1 MPHISERFKL
11 LIGMSFELDKLR
23 LGSLFGHFQDSGP
36 WFGLGQEQHWDPVL
50 AVFLADRIS
59 YPVWEDQASFECV
72 QSLLQVYSEGFEVG
86 FFSGSDGLYL
96 PYGYTAYY
104 PIARTSFEEL
114 KSFFTTHE
122 FDVVLNMSGLKYDVF
137 LSKISEEDQ
146 KSINDMIDV
155 NIKGNINI
163 VSTCL
168 PKMIEKKYGRI
179 ISISSVFSELNV
191 PKNSIYC
198 ATKAFVDRFI
208 SNANKEN
215 IKYGITCN
223 SIQLGYWD
231 GGMCHRVEEKYQ
243 EMAKEKIGLKR
254 WGSIEELYNTVNY
267 IVDNEYVCGVNLRI
281 DGGL

>member
-1 MPHISERFKL
+1 MKKIVVFGGTGGVGQKL
-11 LIGMSFELDKLR
+11 IPFLEQKYLVTV
-23 LGSLFGHFQDSGP
+23 LGSKDV
-36 WFGLGQEQHWDPVL
+36 DV
-50 AVFLADRIS
+50 
-59 YPVWEDQASFECV
+59 
-72 QSLLQVYSEGFEVG
+72 
-86 FFSGSDGLYL
+86 
-96 PYGYTAYY
+96 
-104 PIARTSFEEL
+104 TSFE
-114 KSFFTTHE
+114 KVKNFFAE
-122 FDVVLNMSGLKYDVF
+122 NQFDVVLNMSGLKYDVF

-146 KSINDMIDV
+146 KPISDMIDV

-163 VSTCL
+163 ISTCL
-168 PKMIEKKYGRI
+168 PGMIEKKYGRI
-179 ISISSVFSELNV
+179 ITISSVFSELNV

-198 ATKAFVDRFI
+198 GTKAFVDRLI
-208 SNANKEN
+208 STANKEN

>member
-1 MPHISERFKL
+1 MKKIVVFGGTGGVGQKL
-11 LIGMSFELDKLR
+11 IPFLEQKYQVTA
-23 LGSLFGHFQDSGP
+23 LGSKNVD
-36 WFGLGQEQHWDPVL
+36 V
-50 AVFLADRIS
+50 
-59 YPVWEDQASFECV
+59 
-72 QSLLQVYSEGFEVG
+72 
-86 FFSGSDGLYL
+86 
-96 PYGYTAYY
+96 
-104 PIARTSFEEL
+104 TSFEEL
-114 KSFFTTHE
+114 KNFFTDYE
-122 FDVVLNMSGLKYDVF
+122 FDIVLNMSGLKYDVF

-146 KSINDMIDV
+146 KSIDDMIAV

>member
-1 MPHISERFKL
+1 MKKIVVFGGTGGVGQKL
-11 LIGMSFELDKLR
+11 IPFLEQKYQVTA
-23 LGSLFGHFQDSGP
+23 LGSKDV
-36 WFGLGQEQHWDPVL
+36 DV
-50 AVFLADRIS
+50 
-59 YPVWEDQASFECV
+59 
-72 QSLLQVYSEGFEVG
+72 
-86 FFSGSDGLYL
+86 
-96 PYGYTAYY
+96 
-104 PIARTSFEEL
+104 TSFE
-114 KSFFTTHE
+114 KVKNFFIENE
-122 FDVVLNMSGLKYDVF
+122 FDIVLNMSGLKYDVF
-137 LSKISEEDQ
+137 LSKINEEDQ
-146 KSINDMIDV
+146 KPINDMIDV

-215 IKYGITCN
+215 IKYGVTCN

-267 IVDNEYVCGVNLRI
+267 VVDNEYVCGVNLRI

>member
-1 MPHISERFKL
+1 MLSSMKKIVVFGGTGGVGKKL
-11 LIGMSFELDKLR
+11 IPFLEQKYQVTA
-23 LGSLFGHFQDSGP
+23 LGSKNVD
-36 WFGLGQEQHWDPVL
+36 V
-50 AVFLADRIS
+50 
-59 YPVWEDQASFECV
+59 
-72 QSLLQVYSEGFEVG
+72 
-86 FFSGSDGLYL
+86 
-96 PYGYTAYY
+96 
-104 PIARTSFEEL
+104 TSFEEL
-114 KSFFTTHE
+114 KNFFTDHE
-122 FDVVLNMSGLKYDVF
+122 FDIVLNMSGLKYDVF

-267 IVDNEYVCGVNLRI
+267 MVDNEYVCGVNLRI

>member
-1 MPHISERFKL
+1 MKKIVVFGGTGGVGQKL
-11 LIGMSFELDKLR
+11 IPFLEQKYQVTA
-23 LGSLFGHFQDSGP
+23 LGSKNVD
-36 WFGLGQEQHWDPVL
+36 V
-50 AVFLADRIS
+50 
-59 YPVWEDQASFECV
+59 
-72 QSLLQVYSEGFEVG
+72 
-86 FFSGSDGLYL
+86 
-96 PYGYTAYY
+96 
-104 PIARTSFEEL
+104 TSFEEV
-114 KSFFTTHE
+114 KNFFAKNE
-122 FDVVLNMSGLKYDVF
+122 FDIVLNMSGLKYDVF
-137 LSKISEEDQ
+137 LSKINEEDQ
-146 KSINDMIDV
+146 KPINDMIEV

-198 ATKAFVDRFI
+198 ATKAFVDRFV

-254 WGSIEELYNTVNY
+254 WGSIQELYNTVNY
-267 IVDNEYVCGVNLRI
+267 IIDNEYVCGINLRI

>member
-1 MPHISERFKL
+1 MKKIVVFGGTGGVGKKL
-11 LIGMSFELDKLR
+11 IPFLEQKYQVTA
-23 LGSLFGHFQDSGP
+23 LGSKNVD
-36 WFGLGQEQHWDPVL
+36 V
-50 AVFLADRIS
+50 
-59 YPVWEDQASFECV
+59 
-72 QSLLQVYSEGFEVG
+72 
-86 FFSGSDGLYL
+86 
-96 PYGYTAYY
+96 
-104 PIARTSFEEL
+104 TSFEEL
-114 KSFFTTHE
+114 KNFFTDHE
-122 FDVVLNMSGLKYDVF
+122 FDIVLNMSGLKYDVF

-267 IVDNEYVCGVNLRI
+267 MVDNEYVCGVNLRI

>member
-1 MPHISERFKL
+1 MKKIVVFGGTGGVGQKL
-11 LIGMSFELDKLR
+11 IPFLEQKYQVTA
-23 LGSLFGHFQDSGP
+23 LGSKNVD
-36 WFGLGQEQHWDPVL
+36 V
-50 AVFLADRIS
+50 
-59 YPVWEDQASFECV
+59 
-72 QSLLQVYSEGFEVG
+72 
-86 FFSGSDGLYL
+86 
-96 PYGYTAYY
+96 
-104 PIARTSFEEL
+104 TSFEEL
-114 KSFFTTHE
+114 KNFFTDHE
-122 FDVVLNMSGLKYDVF
+122 FDIVLNMSGLKYDVF
-137 LSKISEEDQ
+137 LSKITEEDQ
-146 KSINDMIDV
+146 KPINDMIEV

-179 ISISSVFSELNV
+179 ISISSIFSELNV

-215 IKYGITCN
+215 IKYGVTCN

>member
-1 MPHISERFKL
+1 MKKIVVFGGTGGVGQKL
-11 LIGMSFELDKLR
+11 IPFLEQKYQVTV
-23 LGSLFGHFQDSGP
+23 LGSKNVD
-36 WFGLGQEQHWDPVL
+36 V
-50 AVFLADRIS
+50 
-59 YPVWEDQASFECV
+59 
-72 QSLLQVYSEGFEVG
+72 
-86 FFSGSDGLYL
+86 
-96 PYGYTAYY
+96 
-104 PIARTSFEEL
+104 TSFEEL
-114 KSFFTTHE
+114 KNFFTDHE
-122 FDVVLNMSGLKYDVF
+122 FDIVLNMSGLKYDVF
-137 LSKISEEDQ
+137 LSKITEEDQ
-146 KSINDMIDV
+146 KSINDMIAV

-168 PKMIEKKYGRI
+168 PRMIEKKYGRI